1 MVDIY
6 ALAKKMYNKP
16 LSEIMD
22 ELYKPPSVPPVINIT
37 ENSIQFFKE
46 VEFKAP
52 QTLSQD
58 SGVKKSQLEST
69 INNSGAGGG
78 SGANNGLNITK
89 SDW

>member
-1 MVDIY
+1 M
-6 ALAKKMYNKP
+6 
-16 LSEIMD
+16 SELLD
-22 ELYKPPSVPPVINIT
+22 DLYREPSSPPVIAIT

-58 SGVKKSQLEST
+58 SGVKKSQLDNA
-69 INNSGAGGG
+69 INDVNTGGG
-78 SGANNGLNITK
+78 NGTCNGLTLSK

>member
-1 MVDIY
+1 MLDIH

-22 ELYKPPSVPPVINIT
+22 ELYKPPSAPPVMNIT

-46 VEFKAP
+46 VEFKASE
-52 QTLSQD
+52 TLSSD
-58 SGVKKSQLEST
+58 SGVKKSQLDAI
-69 INNSGAGGG
+69 INNANSGGG
-78 SGANNGLNITK
+78 SGTNNGLNISK

>member
-1 MVDIY
+1 MLDIH

-22 ELYKPPSVPPVINIT
+22 ELYKPPSAPPVMNIT

-46 VEFKAP
+46 VEFKASE
-52 QTLSQD
+52 TLSSD
-58 SGVKKSQLEST
+58 SGVKKSQLDAI
-69 INNSGAGGG
+69 INNSNAGGG
-78 SGANNGLNITK
+78 SGTNNGLNISV